1 MKGPEGKVKFHAS
14 VTAVPDLFARMS
26 KDCAEKIPDPIFLC
40 FLCDVYPANHDV
52 HGLTRSILK
61 IITDSG
67 NAVNILTKG
76 GTRAVKDFDL
86 LVKDPRNKI
95 GATLTFM
102 DNDLSRKWE
111 PKAALPDD
119 RLQMLSR
126 AKDAGISTWA
136 SIEPV
141 ISPKESLRAMYFAA
155 PYVDEFKIG
164 KWNHDPRAEEIDWG
178 KFYQDAKNLMEHLGK
193 KHMFKKD
200 LLEAAGVNLS

>member
-1 MKGPEGKVKFHAS
+1 
-14 VTAVPDLFARMS
+14 MS